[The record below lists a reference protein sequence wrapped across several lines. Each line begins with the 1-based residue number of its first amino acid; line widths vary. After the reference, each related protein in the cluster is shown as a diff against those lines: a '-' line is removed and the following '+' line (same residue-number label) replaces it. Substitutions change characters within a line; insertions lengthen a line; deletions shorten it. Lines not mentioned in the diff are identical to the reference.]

1 MNAANLPVL
10 PHQTL
15 ALRSTGAAMD
25 KARPGS
31 TQEFVAVLKHESLSQ
46 RAMAELSG
54 PARAAQLVAGM
65 DRERQR
71 QVQREAVARGME
83 AAAGGKGGRR
93 DSAGQ
98 PEVEKPAKERDKGME
113 R

>member
-1 MNAANLPVL
+1 
-10 PHQTL
+10 
-15 ALRSTGAAMD
+15 MD

-31 TQEFVAVLKHESLSQ
+31 TQEFIAVLKHESLSQ

-54 PARAAQLVAGM
+54 PARAAQLVASM

-71 QVQREAVARGME
+71 QVQREAAARGME
-83 AAAGGKGGRR
+83 ATAGEKSQRHAAR
-93 DSAGQ
+93 Q
-98 PEVEKPAKERDKGME
+98 PEAERPLKERDKGME

>member
-1 MNAANLPVL
+1 MRAADLPVL
-10 PHQTL
+10 EHQKL
-15 ALRSTGAAMD
+15 ALRTAGVAMD

-31 TQEFVAVLKHESLSQ
+31 TQEMAAVLKHESLSQ

-71 QVQREAVARGME
+71 QVERDAAERGVE
-83 AAAGGKGGRR
+83 P
-93 DSAGQ
+93 SAGK
-98 PEVEKPAKERDKGME
+98 PGRIDAAREPDAEKHVRERDKGME

>member
-1 MNAANLPVL
+1 MRAADLPVL
-10 PHQTL
+10 EHQKL
-15 ALRSTGAAMD
+15 ALRIAGAAMD

-31 TQEFVAVLKHESLSQ
+31 TQEMASVLRHESLSQ

-54 PARAAQLVAGM
+54 PERAAQLVAGM

-71 QVQREAVARGME
+71 QVQRDVAERGVEAGTGKKDQVKAGREPE
-83 AAAGGKGGRR
+83 A
-93 DSAGQ
+93 
-98 PEVEKPAKERDKGME
+98 EKHVRERDKGME

>member
-1 MNAANLPVL
+1 M
-10 PHQTL
+10 
-15 ALRSTGAAMD
+15 
-25 KARPGS
+25 
-31 TQEFVAVLKHESLSQ
+31 LKHESLSQ

-71 QVQREAVARGME
+71 QVQRETAQQGMVRADTKPGRNE
-83 AAAGGKGGRR
+83 AARESDA
-93 DSAGQ
+93 
-98 PEVEKPAKERDKGME
+98 EKHVRERDKGLE